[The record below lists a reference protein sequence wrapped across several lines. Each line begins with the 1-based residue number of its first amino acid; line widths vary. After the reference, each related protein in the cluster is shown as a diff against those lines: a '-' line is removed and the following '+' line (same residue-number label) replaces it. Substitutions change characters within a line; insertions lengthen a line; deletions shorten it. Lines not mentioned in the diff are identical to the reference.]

1 MQTSVLSAGGEIFL
15 LDMGKPIKIYD
26 LAKKMIILSG
36 LSIKDKENP
45 NGDIEIKITGLRE
58 GEKLYEELLV
68 DDVSEKTIHPLIFKS
83 NEKINRKENFW
94 DQIDFLI
101 ESLENQNLNNV
112 LEIVYELVP
121 EWKKP
126 I

>member
-1 MQTSVLSAGGEIFL
+1 MMFQ
-15 LDMGKPIKIYD
+15 
-26 LAKKMIILSG
+26 
-36 LSIKDKENP
+36 
-45 NGDIEIKITGLRE
+45 
-58 GEKLYEELLV
+58 
-68 DDVSEKTIHPLIFKS
+68 
-83 NEKINRKENFW
+83 INRKENFW